1 MRTVVLLFL
10 LVATSPAGAGQ
21 SRTDVPK
28 PGDRLARSVRAHR
41 EPGELV
47 THPSQTRPFVRL
59 TVKSIEYVVAFDE
72 SNGRVT
78 YVSTTDIDFRTT
90 DGLAIGDE
98 IEVGPADILTL
109 PGWEIRL
116 PARKDGWQP
125 VIGYELGSSFDPL
138 PRGFRQGTSRVRVH
152 ILRFVKGG
160 N

>member
-1 MRTVVLLFL
+1 MRTLVLIL
-10 LVATSPAGAGQ
+10 LLLTTAPAWAGQ
-21 SRTDVPK
+21 FPKGVPK
-28 PGDRLARSVRAHR
+28 PGDRLPRSLRALR
-41 EPGELV
+41 EPGEWV

-59 TVKSIEYVVAFDE
+59 TVKGIDYVVAFDE

-78 YVSTTDIDFRTT
+78 YVSTTDNDFRTI
-90 DGLAIGDE
+90 DGLKVGDD

-125 VIGYELGSSFDPL
+125 VIGHELGSSFDPL
-138 PRGFRQGTSRVRVH
+138 PRDFKQGTSRIRVH
-152 ILRFVKGG
+152 IISFVKGD